1 MIRSVGAAVAGAVT
15 VLAITAVIGGSAH
28 ALLGDADPGAFVRF
42 SAALTRLVADGAGVL
57 TVGGLLFAVVITSA
71 RRDGVLK
78 AEGYAG
84 LRIAGWAATAWVAA
98 AGAMVVLDVA
108 DSSGHPLS
116 EMDFTRL
123 VAGVD
128 ALETP
133 KAWLI
138 TAALVLVLA
147 VACRIALTWL
157 SCAALAVVALFAL
170 LPPVVAGHAA
180 TGADHDIA
188 TDASIWHV
196 TAAAAWAGTLV
207 VFAVRKRKATGLM
220 RKRFTTL
227 SMVCFGVLAVSGVL
241 EGLVFTPVGDI
252 LTTRYGILL
261 LAKAVILAVLALFL
275 KRALWTQAVVMAVGV
290 GVSVGMAR
298 QPPPGFF
305 REQTPMDTLIGYD
318 IAPSP
323 SVWDFV
329 TAWRFSLIF
338 GTAAIALAVAY
349 LLGVR
354 TLRRRGDQWQVGRTA
369 AWLLGCLVLL
379 LATSSGVGRYAAG
392 VFSVHMVTHMVL
404 NMLAPVLLVL
414 GAPMTLAL
422 RALRPSREEPGP
434 REWLLAVLHSRF
446 ARVLTN
452 PLIACVLLVGSYY
465 ALYLTGLFD
474 QAVRWHW
481 AHLLMN
487 THFLLVG
494 YLFYWT
500 VIGIDPG
507 PRRPPYL
514 GRLAMLF
521 AVMPFH
527 GFFGVIVMSSQS
539 VIAENF
545 YRSLAVPWIGDL
557 LADQRLG
564 GGIAWASGEIPVL
577 VVVIA
582 LLVQWSRSDERD
594 ARRHDRDPESDD
606 ELAAYNA
613 MLSKLAEREQV

>member
-1 MIRSVGAAVAGAVT
+1 M
-15 VLAITAVIGGSAH
+15 IGGSAH

-42 SAALTRLVADGAGVL
+42 GAALVRLVADGAGVL
-57 TVGGLLFAVVITSA
+57 TVGGLLFAVFIASA

-84 LRIAGWAATAWVAA
+84 LRIACWASTVWVAA
-98 AGAMVVLDVA
+98 AAAMVVLDVA
-108 DSSGHPLS
+108 DSSGQPLS
-116 EMDFTRL
+116 EMDIPRL

-138 TAALVLVLA
+138 TAALAFVIA
-147 VACRIALTWL
+147 VASRIALTWL
-157 SCAALAVVALFAL
+157 SCAAMAVIALFAL
-170 LPPVVAGHAA
+170 LPVVVSGHAA
-180 TGADHDIA
+180 TGADHDVS

-196 TAAAAWAGTLV
+196 TAAAAWVGTLV
-207 VFAVRKRKATGLM
+207 VFAVRRHKATERM
-220 RKRFTTL
+220 RKRFTVL
-227 SMVCFGVLAVSGVL
+227 SMVCFGVVAVSGVL
-241 EGLVFTPVGDI
+241 VGLVFTPVNDI

-261 LAKAVILAVLALFL
+261 LAKVGLLAVLALFL
-275 KRALWTQAVVMAVGV
+275 KRALWTQMLVMAVGI

-298 QPPPGFF
+298 QPPSGFF
-305 REQTPMDTLIGYD
+305 QEQTPMDTLIGYD
-318 IAPSP
+318 VSPSP
-323 SVWDFV
+323 SVWDFF

-338 GTAAIALAVAY
+338 GVVAIALAVAY
-349 LLGVR
+349 SLAVR
-354 TLRRRGDQWQVGRTA
+354 TLCRRGDQWPVGRTV

-422 RALRPSREEPGP
+422 RALRPSKEEPGP

-452 PLIACVLLVGSYY
+452 PLVACVLLVGSYY

-527 GFFGVIVMSSQS
+527 GFFGVIIMSSQT

-564 GGIAWASGEIPVL
+564 GGIAWASGELPVL

-594 ARRHDRDPESDD
+594 ARRHDRNPESDD

-613 MLSKLAEREQV
+613 MLSKLAGREAERDRV

>member
-1 MIRSVGAAVAGAVT
+1 M
-15 VLAITAVIGGSAH
+15 IGGSAH
-28 ALLGDADPGAFVRF
+28 VLVGDADPGAFVRF
-42 SAALTRLVADGAGVL
+42 AAALARYAADGAGAL
-57 TVGGLLFAVVITSA
+57 TVGGLLYAVFIASA

-84 LRIAGWAATAWVAA
+84 LRVACWAATAWLAA
-98 AGAMVVLDVA
+98 AGAMVVLDVS
-108 DSSGHPLS
+108 DSSGQPLS
-116 EMDFTRL
+116 ELDVPRL
-123 VAGVD
+123 LAGVN

-138 TAALVLVLA
+138 TAVLA
-147 VACRIALTWL
+147 FVLTVACRIVLTWL
-157 SCAALAVVALFAL
+157 SCAVLAVIALVAL
-170 LPPVVAGHAA
+170 LPPVVSGHAA
-180 TGADHDIA
+180 VGAGHDIA

-196 TAAAAWAGTLV
+196 TAAAAWVGTLV
-207 VFAVRKRKATGLM
+207 VVAVRRRKSTERM
-220 RKRFTTL
+220 RKRFTVL
-227 SMVCFGVLAVSGVL
+227 STVCFGVLAVSGVL
-241 EGLVFTPVGDI
+241 EGLVLTPVSDI
-252 LTTRYGILL
+252 LITRYGVLL
-261 LAKAVILAVLALFL
+261 LVKVALLAVLALFL
-275 KRALWTQAVVMAVGV
+275 RRALWVQVLVMAAGI

-298 QPPPGFF
+298 QPPSGFF

-318 IAPSP
+318 ISASP

-349 LLGVR
+349 LLGLR
-354 TLRRRGDQWQVGRTA
+354 TLRRRGDSWPVGRTV

-379 LATSSGVGRYAAG
+379 LATSSGVGRYAPG

-414 GAPMTLAL
+414 GAPTTLAL

-452 PLIACVLLVGSYY
+452 PLVACALLVGSYY

-527 GFFGVIVMSSQS
+527 GFFGVIIMSSQG

-564 GGIAWASGEIPVL
+564 GGIAWASGELPVL

-594 ARRHDRDPESDD
+594 ARRHDRNPESDD

-613 MLSKLAEREQV
+613 MLSKLAKREQV